1 MSLHQRRKGAGGIIK
16 QNNCN
21 PGPKAVSDGVLS
33 SLFSFKGRIT
43 RRRLA
48 ASFFGGSFALSV
60 ALAAFSWIKPLDSLA
75 VVAFLWLLAAEF
87 WKRAQDAGWL
97 GIYGI
102 LLNFIFFLVE
112 GTNGPNAYGPDPRQS
127 AQVKATPPIAQ
138 PPPGSIITSA
148 RPAGDKPREAT
159 KLRRFVCGSCG
170 ASNSHTAASG
180 ATTCDYC
187 GGPN

>member
-1 MSLHQRRKGAGGIIK
+1 M
-16 QNNCN
+16 
-21 PGPKAVSDGVLS
+21 LS

-48 ASFFGGSFALSV
+48 ASFFGGFFALCV
-60 ALAAFSWIKPLDSLA
+60 AAGIFDGILPMVSLA
-75 VVAFLWLLAAEF
+75 MVAFLWLLAAEF
-87 WKRAQDAGWL
+87 WKRAQDAGYL

-127 AQVKATPPIAQ
+127 AQVKVTPPMAQ
-138 PPPGSIITSA
+138 PPPGSVITPA
-148 RPAGDKPREAT
+148 RSAGDRPREAA
-159 KLRRFVCGSCG
+159 KMRRFVCSSCG
-170 ASNSHTAASG
+170 ASNSQAAAPG
-180 ATTCDYC
+180 AATCDYC